1 VVARRTS
8 DRGRRAGW
16 RADVRFAVG
25 LLLGSGLLVLAGG
38 DLTASIRS
46 PWWVAIAVLQC
57 GSVALRRVS
66 PATALAVCWIGAV
79 VQVVAVQE
87 VGPQNLAVLVIVY
100 SAACYGSLPIRVLGA
115 VSALGGGVLAGWF
128 MAVTVPQAEGRVTAS
143 APFLVSLCAA
153 ILVLAWSAGV
163 LRAITRQ
170 RVQERLEADVAAE
183 RARYAIAVE
192 EERARIA
199 RDVHDV
205 VAHSLTVMIAH
216 AEGARLSAEAQLA
229 VTPATLSTIADTG
242 RAALSEVRGVLA
254 GVRTGTRDSPQP
266 SLRRLDDLI
275 GELRRS
281 CASVEVEET
290 GTAAPLPPRV
300 DVAAFRIA
308 QEALTNAVR
317 HGDGDEPIVVRLD
330 WRSEMLVVQVS
341 NALSA
346 RRTTA
351 RGGHGVIGMMERA
364 RSVGGDVT
372 AAVDGGAFV
381 VIAQLPY
388 DGQEE
393 R

>member
-1 VVARRTS
+1 M
-8 DRGRRAGW
+8 
-16 RADVRFAVG
+16 
-25 LLLGSGLLVLAGG
+25 LAGG

-183 RARYAIAVE
+183 RARHAIAVE

-281 CASVEVEET
+281 GASVEVEET